1 MESNKSNRRN
11 LYASLMRSTVILIV
25 LVFLLV
31 LSPQIPIL
39 INQKFV
45 ISEKYVTGVEIVR
58 ILITLV
64 ITAVLLNLAYVL
76 ETQFPKLANYKN
88 AGNLF
93 ASTIHI
99 IVIFLSYYYLSPF
112 TMSETGEVN
121 QFFNAAFLI
130 LLCVPLYRGGV
141 SLYKTIDDVAK
152 RTTESIENLPIK
164 CSCGQ
169 INEAGAKYCASCGK
183 LLRQIEEVPAIIC
196 DSCGKQNSLSTKFCS
211 NCGAKLINKEQVA
224 TICPQCETPNKLSA
238 KHCKECGTELVPS

>member
-1 MESNKSNRRN
+1 MQSNKSNRSK
-11 LYASLMRSTVILIV
+11 LYASLMRSAVVLIV
-25 LVFLLV
+25 LVLLLV
-31 LSPQIPIL
+31 LSSQIPIL
-39 INQKFV
+39 INQELT
-45 ISEKYVTGVEIVR
+45 ISGKPVTGVEIVR

-76 ETQFPKLANYKN
+76 ETQFPKLENYKN

-112 TMSETGEVN
+112 TISDTGKVN
-121 QFFNAAFLI
+121 QFFNAVFLA
-130 LLCVPLYRGGV
+130 LLCIPLYRGGV
-141 SLYKTIDDVAK
+141 ALYKTIDDVAK

-169 INEAGAKYCASCGK
+169 INEADAKYCASCGK
-183 LLRQIEEVPAIIC
+183 LLRQTEETPTITC
-196 DSCGKQNSLSTKFCS
+196 DSCGKQNSLSTNFCS

-238 KHCKECGTELVPS
+238 KHCKECGTELASS